1 MTAVTRKLTCR
12 ELTTF
17 LADYV
22 ADELRADQRSLFEEH
37 VRTCPDCLAYLRSYR
52 ETIRLAKD
60 AYADDPV
67 PAAIPEPLVQAIL
80 AAREQTPPKTPSR
93 GPRRRR

>member
-12 ELTTF
+12 ELTAF

-22 ADELRADQRSLFEEH
+22 ASELGAAQRSLFEEH
-37 VRTCPDCLAYLRSYR
+37 MRTCPDCLAYLRSYT
-52 ETIRLAKD
+52 ETMRLAKD

-67 PAAIPEPLVQAIL
+67 PSAIPERLVQAIL
-80 AAREQTPPKTPSR
+80 AGREQVAPHTPTR

>member
-1 MTAVTRKLTCR
+1 MTAVIRELTCR
-12 ELTTF
+12 ELTAF
-17 LADYV
+17 LADYF
-22 ADELRADQRSLFEEH
+22 DGELGAEERSLFEEH
-37 VRTCPDCLAYLRSYR
+37 LAGCPECLAYLRSYA
-52 ETIRLAKD
+52 ETMRLTKD

-80 AAREQTPPKTPSR
+80 AAREQAPPKTPSR